1 MRHAAACHALT
12 FWSMSS
18 STSPWCARDVIK
30 TMKEIR
36 KIENVEILT
45 LVHIQTDAEITL
57 ALDDPNTPMHNTSP
71 TNTNE
76 YTNADIKTI
85 IKIYE
90 NTNTS
95 SNIDAWILVR
105 MGIGIYPS
113 PSPGPSTSTCTS
125 SATNPDPN
133 PDLVAEIGMDTDID
147 TSSNVNR
154 ETNIHLIDSLDF
166 EPFLN
171 DEWMGIAGDMS
182 EGCG

>member
-1 MRHAAACHALT
+1 
-12 FWSMSS
+12 
-18 STSPWCARDVIK
+18 
-30 TMKEIR
+30 
-36 KIENVEILT
+36 
-45 LVHIQTDAEITL
+45 
-57 ALDDPNTPMHNTSP
+57 MHNTSP

-85 IKIYE
+85 IEIYG

-95 SNIDAWILVR
+95 SNIDAWMSVR
-105 MGIGIYPS
+105 MGMDVYPS

-133 PDLVAEIGMDTDID
+133 PDLVAEIGIDTDID
-147 TSSNVNR
+147 ASSNVNR

-171 DEWMGIAGDMS
+171 DEWKGIVDGWEWLGDMS
-182 EGCG
+182 EGYG